1 MAVASANV
9 ILMTDDLMLIPAT
22 IDLCNS
28 AYYLVIQNFIFSITV
43 KVIAIVLALMGR
55 LQFWEAVLVDIG
67 TLLVVLANGI
77 RPLFKSNFATEMTHA

>member
-1 MAVASANV
+1 
-9 ILMTDDLMLIPAT
+9 MTDDLMLIPAT

-43 KVIAIVLALMGR
+43 KVIATVLALMKR
-55 LQFWEAVLVDIG
+55 LQFWEAVLVDIC
-67 TLLVVLANGI
+67 TLLMVLANGI